1 MWESFSPSPA
11 TGEVYKDP
19 QFYASQDWDYNLK
32 LGSPCIDSADPQSL
46 PDPDGSQRDMGA
58 LPSFQTAPQVALT
71 DPAASA
77 QEVPRATAI
86 LATFD
91 MPMDP
96 TTINGDNFL
105 VQGLGGDKG
114 GIVTYDPLSQTATF
128 TPDEPFA
135 AGETVLV
142 QLVNGIRSLWALTM
156 LDDYVWEFE
165 ITSTTGVETPD
176 PKAMPGDFVLLQ
188 NYPNPFNA
196 ETLIEY
202 QVPQASSGAGA
213 TVVVLEIYNALGQRV
228 RSLAAGPQSP
238 GWHTIRWN
246 GLDVNGRELPSG
258 VYFYRLEAEG
268 QVDVKKL
275 VLLR

>member
-11 TGEVYKDP
+11 TGEVHKDP
-19 QFYASQDWDYNLK
+19 QFYAPQDWDYNLK

-46 PDPDGSQRDMGA
+46 PDPDGSLRDMGA

-71 DPAASA
+71 DPSASA
-77 QEVPRATAI
+77 QEVPRETAI
-86 LATFD
+86 SATFD

-96 TTINGDNFL
+96 TTINSDNFL
-105 VQGLGGDKG
+105 VQGYGGDKG
-114 GIVTYDPLSQTATF
+114 GSVTYDPLSRTATF
-128 TPDEPFA
+128 MPDEPFA
-135 AGETVLV
+135 PGEIVLV

-156 LDDYVWEFE
+156 VDDYVWEFE
-165 ITSTTGVETPD
+165 ITSTTGVEIPEPNAI
-176 PKAMPGDFVLLQ
+176 PKDFALLQ

-202 QVPQASSGAGA
+202 QVPQASSGANA
-213 TVVVLEIYNALGQRV
+213 TGVVLEIYNALGQRV
-228 RSLAAGPQSP
+228 RPLAAGPQSP
-238 GWHTIRWN
+238 GWHTVRWN

-268 QVDVKKL
+268 QVEVKKL